1 MKNGLVYT
9 LAMMLIVGCKESNE
23 PNATVVEQPSVISHI
38 EKTPELVAE
47 LKAQETIDDQ
57 LRLLY
62 ERFEPMLDRSDS
74 LTGTDENN
82 DGIRD
87 DIEAFI
93 DALEVTEPVR
103 KSLKQNARYTQEN
116 LYHDFSQK
124 THANIKKALE
134 ISYKYDEVL
143 ACEEFVGIDI
153 DDGINTSNTITSLT
167 YNTKARTMA
176 YLAYNHLQDGSVS
189 TLLPAEAKYC
199 E

>member
-1 MKNGLVYT
+1 MKNLLVCT
-9 LAMMLIVGCKESNE
+9 LSVMLIVGCKGSNKAIE
-23 PNATVVEQPSVISHI
+23 NGVEQPIVISNI
-38 EKTPELVAE
+38 EKTPELTAE

-57 LRLLY
+57 FRLLY

-74 LTGTDENN
+74 LTGTDANN

-103 KSLKQNARYTQEN
+103 KALKQNARYTQEN

-143 ACEEFVGIDI
+143 ACKEFVGIAVRDI
-153 DDGINTSNTITSLT
+153 TNTGQIIRALT

-176 YLAYNHLQDGSVS
+176 YVAYNHLQDGSVS
-189 TLLPAEAKYC
+189 TSLKAEEKYC

>member
-1 MKNGLVYT
+1 MKNWLVCT
-9 LAMMLIVGCKESNE
+9 LSMIVIVGCNESNE
-23 PNATVVEQPSVISHI
+23 GSDEQLVVISNI

-62 ERFEPMLDRSDS
+62 DRFEPLLDRSES
-74 LTGTDENN
+74 LTGTDVNN

-103 KSLKQNARYTQEN
+103 MALKQEARQAQES
-116 LYHDFSQK
+116 LYHDWGEK
-124 THANIKKALE
+124 TDANIRKALG
-134 ISYKYDEVL
+134 IADRYGKVL
-143 ACEEFVGIDI
+143 ACKEFVGIPVRDRT
-153 DDGINTSNTITSLT
+153 NTASTLDALT

-176 YLAYNHLQDGSVS
+176 YLAYNHLLDGSVS
-189 TLLPAEAKYC
+189 TLLDAEAHYC

>member
-9 LAMMLIVGCKESNE
+9 LAVMLIVGCKESNE
-23 PNATVVEQPSVISHI
+23 PNAAVVEQPSVISHI

-74 LTGTDENN
+74 LTGTDANN

-103 KSLKQNARYTQEN
+103 KALKQEARQAQES
-116 LYHDFSQK
+116 LYHDWNAK
-124 THANIKKALE
+124 TDANIRKALD
-134 ISYKYDEVL
+134 ISYKYDKVL
-143 ACEEFVGIDI
+143 ACKEFVGIPVRDI
-153 DDGINTSNTITSLT
+153 TNTGRTVDALT
-167 YNTKARTMA
+167 YNTKARTMT
-176 YLAYNHLQDGSVS
+176 YLAYNHLLNGSVS
-189 TLLPAEAKYC
+189 TLLAAEAKFC

>member
-1 MKNGLVYT
+1 MKNGLVCT
-9 LAMMLIVGCKESNE
+9 LAVVLIAGCKESNE
-23 PNATVVEQPSVISHI
+23 PNVTVVEQPSVISHI
-38 EKTPELVAE
+38 EKTPELIAE
-47 LKAQETIDDQ
+47 LKAQPTIDDQ

-74 LTGTDENN
+74 LTGTDANN

-103 KSLKQNARYTQEN
+103 KALKQNARYTQEN

-189 TLLPAEAKYC
+189 TSLKAEEKYC

>member
-1 MKNGLVYT
+1 MKNGLVCA
-9 LAMMLIVGCKESNE
+9 LAVMIIVGCKESNE
-23 PNATVVEQPSVISHI
+23 PNAAVVEQPSVISHI
-38 EKTPELVAE
+38 DKTPELVAE

-74 LTGTDENN
+74 LTGTDANN

-93 DALEVTEPVR
+93 NALEVTEPVR
-103 KSLKQNARYTQEN
+103 KSLKQNARYSQEN
-116 LYHDFSQK
+116 LYHDFSKK
-124 THANIKKALE
+124 TKANIDKAMAMGNKYNKVIACKK
-134 ISYKYDEVL
+134 
-143 ACEEFVGIDI
+143 FVGIPVRDRT
-153 DDGINTSNTITSLT
+153 NTGKTTRALT

-176 YLAYNHLQDGSVS
+176 YLAYSHLLDGSVS
-189 TLLPAEAKYC
+189 TSLKAEAQYC

>member
-9 LAMMLIVGCKESNE
+9 LAVMLIVGCKESNE
-23 PNATVVEQPSVISHI
+23 PNAAVVEQPSVISHI

-47 LKAQETIDDQ
+47 LKAQETIDAQ

-74 LTGTDENN
+74 LTGTDVNK

-93 DALEVTEPVR
+93 DALEVTEPAR
-103 KSLKQNARYTQEN
+103 KALKQNARYSQEN
-116 LYHDFSQK
+116 LYHDFSKK
-124 THANIKKALE
+124 TKTNIDKAMAMGNRYNKVIACKK
-134 ISYKYDEVL
+134 
-143 ACEEFVGIDI
+143 FVGIPVRDRT
-153 DDGINTSNTITSLT
+153 NTGRTIRALT

-176 YLAYNHLQDGSVS
+176 YLDYSHLQDGAISAS
-189 TLLPAEAKYC
+189 LKAEAKYC

>member
-1 MKNGLVYT
+1 MKNGLVCT
-9 LAMMLIVGCKESNE
+9 LAVMLIVGCKESNE
-23 PNATVVEQPSVISHI
+23 PNAAVVEQPSVISHI

-47 LKAQETIDDQ
+47 LKAQPTIDDQ

-74 LTGTDENN
+74 LTGVDENK

-103 KSLKQNARYTQEN
+103 KALKQNAHYTQEN

-124 THANIKKALE
+124 TDANIKKALY
-134 ISYKYDEVL
+134 ISDKYDKVI
-143 ACEEFVGIDI
+143 ACKEFVGIDV
-153 DDGINTSNTITSLT
+153 DDRINTSNTITALT

-189 TLLPAEAKYC
+189 SSLKAEAKYC
-199 E
+199 K

>member
-1 MKNGLVYT
+1 MKNGLVCT
-9 LAMMLIVGCKESNE
+9 LAVMLIVGCKESNE
-23 PNATVVEQPSVISHI
+23 PNAAVVEQPSVISHI

-74 LTGTDENN
+74 LTGTDANN

-93 DALEVTEPVR
+93 DALEVPEPVR
-103 KSLKQNARYTQEN
+103 KALKQNAHYTQEN
-116 LYHDFSQK
+116 LYHDFSQN
-124 THANIKKALE
+124 TDANIKKALD
-134 ISYKYDEVL
+134 ISSQYDKVL

-153 DDGINTSNTITSLT
+153 DDGINTSNTITALT

>member
-1 MKNGLVYT
+1 MKNGLVCT
-9 LAMMLIVGCKESNE
+9 LAVMLIVGCKESNE
-23 PNATVVEQPSVISHI
+23 PNETAVEQLSVISHI

-57 LRLLY
+57 FRLLY

-74 LTGTDENN
+74 LTGTDVNK

-103 KSLKQNARYTQEN
+103 KALKQNAHYAQES
-116 LYHDFSQK
+116 LYHDWSVK
-124 THANIKKALE
+124 SNANIKKALA
-134 ISYKYDEVL
+134 ISHKHNKVL
-143 ACEEFVGIDI
+143 ACKEFVGIPVRDI
-153 DDGINTSNTITSLT
+153 TNTGQTIRALT
-167 YNTKARTMA
+167 NNTKARTMT
-176 YLAYNHLQDGSVS
+176 YLAYNHLLDGSVS

>member
-1 MKNGLVYT
+1 MKNGLVCT
-9 LAMMLIVGCKESNE
+9 LAVMLIVGCKESNE
-23 PNATVVEQPSVISHI
+23 PNAAVVEQPSVISHI

-47 LKAQETIDDQ
+47 LKAQETIDAQ

-74 LTGTDENN
+74 LTGTDVNK

-103 KSLKQNARYTQEN
+103 KALKQNAHYAQES
-116 LYHDFSQK
+116 LYHDWSEK
-124 THANIKKALE
+124 NNSNIKKALA
-134 ISYKYDEVL
+134 ISHKYEKVL
-143 ACEEFVGIDI
+143 ACKRFIGIDV
-153 DDGINTSNTITSLT
+153 DDNINTGRTIRALT
-167 YNTKARTMA
+167 YNTKSRTMA

-189 TLLPAEAKYC
+189 SSLKAEAKYC

>member
-1 MKNGLVYT
+1 MKNGLVCT
-9 LAMMLIVGCKESNE
+9 LAVMLIVGCKESNE
-23 PNATVVEQPSVISHI
+23 PNETAVEQPSAISHI

-47 LKAQETIDDQ
+47 LKVQETIDDQ

-74 LTGTDENN
+74 LTGTDVNK

-93 DALEVTEPVR
+93 DALEVTEPAR
-103 KSLKQNARYTQEN
+103 KALKQNARYSQEN
-116 LYHDFSQK
+116 LYHDFSKK
-124 THANIKKALE
+124 TKTNIDKAMAMGNRYNKVIACKK
-134 ISYKYDEVL
+134 
-143 ACEEFVGIDI
+143 FVGIPVRDRT
-153 DDGINTSNTITSLT
+153 NTGKTIRALT

-176 YLAYNHLQDGSVS
+176 YLAYSHLQDGAISAS
-189 TLLPAEAKYC
+189 LKAEAKYC

>member
-1 MKNGLVYT
+1 MKNGLVCA
-9 LAMMLIVGCKESNE
+9 LAVMIIVGCKESNE
-23 PNATVVEQPSVISHI
+23 PNAAVVEQPSVISHI

-74 LTGTDENN
+74 LTGTDANN

-103 KSLKQNARYTQEN
+103 KALKQNARYTQEN

-189 TLLPAEAKYC
+189 TLLPAEEKYC

>member
-23 PNATVVEQPSVISHI
+23 PNATAVEQPSVISNI

-47 LKAQETIDDQ
+47 LKAQPTIDDQ
-57 LRLLY
+57 FRLLY
-62 ERFEPMLDRSDS
+62 ERFEPMLDRSDF
-74 LTGTDENN
+74 LTGNDVNK

-103 KSLKQNARYTQEN
+103 KALKQNARYTQEN

-124 THANIKKALE
+124 TDANIKKALD
-134 ISYKYDEVL
+134 ISNQYDKVL

>member
-9 LAMMLIVGCKESNE
+9 LVMMLIVGCKESNE
-23 PNATVVEQPSVISHI
+23 PNAAVVEQPSAISHI

-57 LRLLY
+57 FRLLY

-74 LTGTDENN
+74 LTGTDVNK

-103 KSLKQNARYTQEN
+103 KALKQNAHYAQES
-116 LYHDFSQK
+116 LHHDWSAK
-124 THANIKKALE
+124 NSANIKKALA
-134 ISYKYDEVL
+134 ISHKHNKVL
-143 ACEEFVGIDI
+143 ACKKFVGIDV
-153 DDGINTSNTITSLT
+153 DDNINTGNTIRALT
-167 YNTKARTMA
+167 NNTKARTMT
-176 YLAYNHLQDGSVS
+176 YLAYNHLLDGSVS
-189 TLLPAEAKYC
+189 TSLKAEAQYC

>member
-1 MKNGLVYT
+1 MKNGLVCT
-9 LAMMLIVGCKESNE
+9 LAVMLIVGCKESNE
-23 PNATVVEQPSVISHI
+23 PNETAVEQPSVISHI

-47 LKAQETIDDQ
+47 LKAQETIDAQ

-74 LTGTDENN
+74 LTGTDVNK

-93 DALEVTEPVR
+93 DALEVPEPVR
-103 KSLKQNARYTQEN
+103 KALKQNARYSQEN
-116 LYHDFSQK
+116 LYHDFSKK
-124 THANIKKALE
+124 TKANIDKAMAMGNRYNKVIACKK
-134 ISYKYDEVL
+134 
-143 ACEEFVGIDI
+143 FVGIPVRDRT
-153 DDGINTSNTITSLT
+153 NTGRTIRALT

-189 TLLPAEAKYC
+189 SSLKAEAMYC